1 MSVIPLPVDYWL
13 GRISICGQAWP
24 GGGLGDEARAGSSY
38 CVVLGFIPFLVKSDS
53 LQ

>member
-1 MSVIPLPVDYWL
+1 MVGSASV
-13 GRISICGQAWP
+13 GRHWP
-24 GGGLGDEARAGSSY
+24 GGGLEDEARAGNCY

>member
-1 MSVIPLPVDYWL
+1 MTAGGLLVGSASVE
-13 GRISICGQAWP
+13 RQWP
-24 GGGLGDEARAGSSY
+24 GGGLGDEARAGSYY